1 MKSGK
6 QSLVTGHWSLA
17 DGSQLRWQ
25 TKREDDSLLCRGV
38 EEPHPLLI
46 QGAMELEV
54 ATLRSAMTEMKE
66 IGIGSFKFWQ
76 GRLGRLPVVLS
87 QTGIGTAAAAAATA
101 LGCQLFS
108 PALVLNQG
116 TAGGYTEN
124 LHPYDLVIGETW
136 YNANARFRAR
146 YGKTYFLDLVA
157 LEGESKE
164 REFTGS
170 HPFLHHSNQD
180 LVAWLD
186 RESLHYTRGRSV
198 LGCIA
203 SGDQWNDEP
212 DAIAAL
218 QQQTGALCE
227 EMETAAAGEVAA
239 RLGVPFGAVRVISNN
254 NRLGESFDPGTA
266 VALQEWIANIVKSAE

>member
-1 MKSGK
+1 MAEKE
-6 QSLVTGHWSLA
+6 QRLA
-17 DGSQLRWQ
+17 QGSQTGGQNNRNE
-25 TKREDDSLLCRGV
+25 KGFRDVSDSHPILL
-38 EEPHPLLI
+38 
-46 QGAMELEV
+46 QGAMELEIT
-54 ATLRSAMTEMKE
+54 TLLAALTEVE
-66 IGIGSFKFWQ
+66 EQSVGSFQFWQ
-76 GRLGRLPVVLS
+76 GKLGRRPVVLS

-101 LGCQLFS
+101 LGCERFQ

-186 RESLHYTRGRSV
+186 RESRHYTRDAA
-198 LGCIA
+198 CWDA
-203 SGDQWNDEP
+203 SPAGTSGTTSRMP
-212 DAIAAL
+212 L
-218 QQQTGALCE
+218 RPCSSRRGLCVKKWKRRRP
-227 EMETAAAGEVAA
+227 AKWPPVW
-239 RLGVPFGAVRVISNN
+239 
-254 NRLGESFDPGTA
+254 ESPSGPCG
-266 VALQEWIANIVKSAE
+266 

>member
-1 MKSGK
+1 MTEEK
-6 QSLVTGHWSLA
+6 QRLA
-17 DGSQLRWQ
+17 QGSQTGGQKNRNE
-25 TKREDDSLLCRGV
+25 KGFRDVSDSHPILL
-38 EEPHPLLI
+38 
-46 QGAMELEV
+46 QGAMELEIT
-54 ATLRSAMTEMKE
+54 TLLAALTEVE
-66 IGIGSFKFWQ
+66 EQSVGSFQFWQ
-76 GRLGRLPVVLS
+76 GKLGRRPVVLS

-101 LGCQLFS
+101 LGCERFQ

-124 LHPYDLVIGETW
+124 LHPYDLVIGKTW

-170 HPFLHHSNQD
+170 HPFLNHSNQD

-186 RESLHYTRGRSV
+186 RESLHYTRGRSM

-254 NRLGESFDPGTA
+254 NRLGEPFDPGTA

>member
-1 MKSGK
+1 MAEKE
-6 QSLVTGHWSLA
+6 QRLA
-17 DGSQLRWQ
+17 QGSQTGGQNNRNE
-25 TKREDDSLLCRGV
+25 KGFRDVSDSHPILL
-38 EEPHPLLI
+38 
-46 QGAMELEV
+46 QGAMELEIT
-54 ATLRSAMTEMKE
+54 TLLAALTEVEEKLV
-66 IGIGSFKFWQ
+66 GSFQFWQ
-76 GRLGRLPVVLS
+76 GNLGRYPVVLS

-101 LGCQLFS
+101 LGCERFQ

-136 YNANARFRAR
+136 YNANAWFRAR
-146 YGKTYFLDLVA
+146 YGKQYFLDLAA
-157 LEGESKE
+157 LEGESQE
-164 REFTGS
+164 SEFTGDK
-170 HPFLHHSNQD
+170 PFLHHSNQD

-198 LGCIA
+198 LGCVA
-203 SGDQWNDEP
+203 SGDQWNDDP
-212 DAIAAL
+212 RVIAAL

-254 NRLGESFDPGTA
+254 NRLGEPFDPGTA
-266 VALQEWIANIVKSAE
+266 VALQEWVSKAVKSVE

>member
-1 MKSGK
+1 MTEEK
-6 QSLVTGHWSLA
+6 QRLAQESQTGGQKNRNEKGFRDVS
-17 DGSQLRWQ
+17 
-25 TKREDDSLLCRGV
+25 DSHPILL
-38 EEPHPLLI
+38 
-46 QGAMELEV
+46 QGAMELEIS
-54 ATLRSAMTEMKE
+54 TLLAALTEVE
-66 IGIGSFKFWQ
+66 EQSVGSFQFWQ
-76 GRLGRLPVVLS
+76 GKLGRRPVVLS

-101 LGCQLFS
+101 LGCERFQ

-136 YNANARFRAR
+136 YNANARFRSS
-146 YGKTYFLDLVA
+146 YGKKYFLDLVA

-164 REFTGS
+164 SEFTGDK
-170 HPFLHHSNQD
+170 PFLHSSD
-180 LVAWLD
+180 ARLVAWLR
-186 RESLHYTRGRSV
+186 REHRHYTRGRTV

-254 NRLGESFDPGTA
+254 NRLGELFDPGTA
-266 VALQEWIANIVKSAE
+266 VALQEWVSKTVTSL

>member
-1 MKSGK
+1 
-6 QSLVTGHWSLA
+6 
-17 DGSQLRWQ
+17 
-25 TKREDDSLLCRGV
+25 
-38 EEPHPLLI
+38 
-46 QGAMELEV
+46 MELEV
-54 ATLRSAMTEMKE
+54 ATLRKAMAGVKE
-66 IGIGSFKFWQ
+66 ENIGSFKFWSGQ
-76 GRLGRLPVVLS
+76 LGSQPVVLS

-116 TAGGYTEN
+116 TAGGYPED

-136 YNANARFRAR
+136 YNANAWFRSS
-146 YGKTYFLDLVA
+146 YGKKYFLDLVA

-164 REFTGS
+164 SEFTGS
-170 HPFLHHSNQD
+170 KPFFHNSDHQLT
-180 LVAWLD
+180 AWLD
-186 RESLHYTRGRSV
+186 WESLHYTRGRTV

-212 DAIAAL
+212 DAIAQL

-239 RLGVPFGAVRVISNN
+239 RLGIPFAAVRVISNN
-254 NRLGESFDPGTA
+254 NRLGEPFDPGTA
-266 VALQEWIANIVKSAE
+266 VALQEWIANTVKSAE

>member
-1 MKSGK
+1 MTEEK
-6 QSLVTGHWSLA
+6 QRLAQEGQTGGQKNRNEEGFR
-17 DGSQLRWQ
+17 DVN
-25 TKREDDSLLCRGV
+25 DSHPILL
-38 EEPHPLLI
+38 
-46 QGAMELEV
+46 QGAMELEIS
-54 ATLRSAMTEMKE
+54 TLLAALTEVEEKLV
-66 IGIGSFKFWQ
+66 GSFKFWQ
-76 GRLGRLPVVLS
+76 GNLGRYPVVLS

-101 LGCQLFS
+101 LGCERFQ

-136 YNANARFRAR
+136 YNANAWFRAR

-254 NRLGESFDPGTA
+254 NRLGEPFDPDTA
-266 VALQEWIANIVKSAE
+266 VALQEWIANTVKSAE

>member
-1 MKSGK
+1 
-6 QSLVTGHWSLA
+6 
-17 DGSQLRWQ
+17 
-25 TKREDDSLLCRGV
+25 
-38 EEPHPLLI
+38 
-46 QGAMELEV
+46 MELEV

-101 LGCQLFS
+101 LGCERFQ

-116 TAGGYTEN
+116 TAGGYPEE

-136 YNANARFRAR
+136 YNANAWFRSS
-146 YGKTYFLDLVA
+146 YGKKYFLDLVA

-164 REFTGS
+164 SEFTGVK
-170 HPFLHHSNQD
+170 PFLHNSHPE

-186 RESLHYTRGRSV
+186 RESLHYTRGRTV

-254 NRLGESFDPGTA
+254 NRLGEPFDPGTA
-266 VALQEWIANIVKSAE
+266 VVLQEWMIGAVQSAE

>member
-1 MKSGK
+1 MAEKEQRLAQES
-6 QSLVTGHWSLA
+6 QTGGQNNRNEKGFRDVS
-17 DGSQLRWQ
+17 
-25 TKREDDSLLCRGV
+25 DSHPILL
-38 EEPHPLLI
+38 
-46 QGAMELEV
+46 QGAMELEIT
-54 ATLRSAMTEMKE
+54 TLLAALTEVE
-66 IGIGSFKFWQ
+66 EQSVGRFQFWQ
-76 GRLGRLPVVLS
+76 GKLGRRPVVLS

-101 LGCQLFS
+101 LGCERFQ

-124 LHPYDLVIGETW
+124 LHPYDLVIGKTW

-254 NRLGESFDPGTA
+254 NRLGEPFEPDTA